1 MSQCSN
7 GRNGRTW
14 RQSLQT
20 FLLSQLKAEFLS
32 NALKKYHPI
41 KHAVQNSLTPT
52 LRDDLEEKQSEKSGA
67 DYAHLNRGDWQGK
80 LNEKDKYKRG
90 NSGSNENIETT
101 GSFLLR
107 SLEHNPTS
115 LKTFLALVLALPVC
129 GIFIGGFVSSR
140 ATMSLI
146 GDRLEEGAPKIL
158 QSVFDQLSSIRI
170 EIGRIQTRDES
181 QEKRIDKLEDKK

>member
-1 MSQCSN
+1 M
-7 GRNGRTW
+7 
-14 RQSLQT
+14 
-20 FLLSQLKAEFLS
+20 
-32 NALKKYHPI
+32 
-41 KHAVQNSLTPT
+41 
-52 LRDDLEEKQSEKSGA
+52 
-67 DYAHLNRGDWQGK
+67 
-80 LNEKDKYKRG
+80 NEKDKYKRG

-146 GDRLEEGAPKIL
+146 DDRLEERAPKIL

>member
-1 MSQCSN
+1 M
-7 GRNGRTW
+7 
-14 RQSLQT
+14 
-20 FLLSQLKAEFLS
+20 
-32 NALKKYHPI
+32 
-41 KHAVQNSLTPT
+41 
-52 LRDDLEEKQSEKSGA
+52 
-67 DYAHLNRGDWQGK
+67 
-80 LNEKDKYKRG
+80 NEKDKHKRDS
-90 NSGSNENIETT
+90 SGSGENFETT

-115 LKTFLALVLALPVC
+115 FKTFLAVVLALPLG

-146 GDRLEEGAPKIL
+146 DDRLEERSPKIL

-170 EIGRIQTRDES
+170 EIGKIQTRDES